1 MELTKKRRILVIIIE
16 ALLVIAV
23 ILQLGLKDALHADKL
38 FINLDFVR
46 IQRTRGD

>member
-23 ILQLGLKDALHADKL
+23 ISSIGIKGC
-38 FINLDFVR
+38 FTCR
-46 IQRTRGD
+46 